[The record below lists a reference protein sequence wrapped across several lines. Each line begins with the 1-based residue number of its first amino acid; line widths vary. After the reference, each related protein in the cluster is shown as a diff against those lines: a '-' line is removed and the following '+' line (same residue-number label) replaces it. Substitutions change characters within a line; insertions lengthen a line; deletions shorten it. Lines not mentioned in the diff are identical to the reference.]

1 MQSSIH
7 KKNLLRET
15 LHFLISVP
23 SQAPSDFRL
32 APNNST
38 SITAAWKLPP
48 EYAWHGTITGY
59 KLFYK
64 KKDSAGSP
72 AVFTFNSGATGTVVT
87 GLQKYTEYEFH
98 VLAVNSNGD
107 GRNSTV
113 KVERTKEDGKV

>member
-1 MQSSIH
+1 M
-7 KKNLLRET
+7 LRET

-23 SQAPSDFRL
+23 SQAASDFRL

-38 SITAAWKLPP
+38 SITASWKLPP

-59 KLFYK
+59 KLFYEK
-64 KKDSAGSP
+64 KGSAVSP
-72 AVFTFNSGATGTVVT
+72 TILPFNSGATGTVVA
-87 GLQKYTEYEFH
+87 GLQKYTEYEFQ

-107 GRNSTV
+107 GRKSTV